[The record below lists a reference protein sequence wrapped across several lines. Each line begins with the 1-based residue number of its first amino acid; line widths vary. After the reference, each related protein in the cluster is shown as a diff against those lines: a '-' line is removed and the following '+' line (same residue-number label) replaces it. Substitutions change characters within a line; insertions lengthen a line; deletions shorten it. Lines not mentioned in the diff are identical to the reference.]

1 MVFDILKQT
10 VRPEFLNRID
20 EIIMFRP
27 LSKEDIRQIAS
38 LQIDHLK
45 QMLADQEIT
54 LETTPEVLD
63 WLAEEG
69 FNPEF
74 GARPLKRVIHKR
86 ILKELSKQ
94 MLLNKIQP
102 KSHVLLDVF
111 DDTVVFRQPKQVD
124 EALAMGK

>member
-1 MVFDILKQT
+1 
-10 VRPEFLNRID
+10 
-20 EIIMFRP
+20 
-27 LSKEDIRQIAS
+27 
-38 LQIDHLK
+38 
-45 QMLADQEIT
+45 

-102 KSHVLLDVF
+102 KSHVQLDVF

-124 EALAMGK
+124 EALAMGQ